1 MPILVILALLLV
13 SSAAIAISDALKPKV
28 SRSWMIALVGAAI
41 SWLGV
46 LLLRLYL
53 PTDLSLFAWQPESLF
68 HTRLFLE
75 INYDNWPYALS
86 LVTLCMAVIFTDSTR
101 SFLPFSPKA
110 WANSLALTAVNLLA
124 LFAGDPNM
132 LIFAWVLVDALE
144 FISTLPSRQSNHSAA
159 RLPTVFGVRVLS
171 TLTLA
176 AGTVSGWL
184 VQPGF
189 TLSAIP
195 SQAGIFF

>member
-68 HTRLFLE
+68 IRGYF
-75 INYDNWPYALS
+75 
-86 LVTLCMAVIFTDSTR
+86 
-101 SFLPFSPKA
+101 
-110 WANSLALTAVNLLA
+110 
-124 LFAGDPNM
+124 
-132 LIFAWVLVDALE
+132 
-144 FISTLPSRQSNHSAA
+144 
-159 RLPTVFGVRVLS
+159 
-171 TLTLA
+171 
-176 AGTVSGWL
+176 
-184 VQPGF
+184 
-189 TLSAIP
+189 
-195 SQAGIFF
+195 